1 MLNIRNAAIG
11 SNIFLMCIFA
21 AFLFAIS
28 GSTHAW
34 EWNWGLGKG
43 VSGSG
48 TINSKIR
55 NVTGFAGL
63 KLSLPAS
70 VHIRQ
75 SNTESVV
82 IETDDNILP
91 LVETIVGD
99 GQLKIRPRET
109 NSSFRTKTL
118 NVTINAKTVES
129 IVAAGSGRV
138 RADGLKA

>member
-1 MLNIRNAAIG
+1 MLN
-11 SNIFLMCIFA
+11 
-21 AFLFAIS
+21 
-28 GSTHAW
+28 
-34 EWNWGLGKG
+34 
-43 VSGSG
+43 
-48 TINSKIR
+48 IR

-70 VHIRQ
+70 AHIRQ

-91 LVETIVGD
+91 LVKTIVGD
-99 GQLKIRPRET
+99 GQLKICPRET

-118 NVTINAKTVES
+118 NVAINAKTVDS
-129 IVAAGSGRV
+129 IEAAGSGRV

>member
-1 MLNIRNAAIG
+1 MLNIRNAAIR

-28 GSTHAW
+28 SSTHAW

-82 IETDDNILP
+82 IETDDNI
-91 LVETIVGD
+91 
-99 GQLKIRPRET
+99 
-109 NSSFRTKTL
+109 F
-118 NVTINAKTVES
+118 
-129 IVAAGSGRV
+129 AAGRNDC
-138 RADGLKA
+138 RR